1 MSQFYVGVS
10 AGSLPP
16 SVPLQFTTD
25 SGIAIPAANN
35 VNVFG
40 GVGTETSAS
49 GSTITINVNT
59 TSFNWSEQSLNF
71 NAVVQNG
78 YYCNNSLIVSLP
90 ATAGLN
96 IGDTIIVYVDTAS
109 TVTIQA
115 NTGQSIQVGNSIS
128 SSAGTAHSNTQGSLL
143 ELNFKPSDLTWHTI
157 ASMGTWTTT

>member
-1 MSQFYVGVS
+1 MSQFYQGTTT
-10 AGSLPP
+10 GSLPP
-16 SVPLQFTTD
+16 TVPLQFTTD
-25 SGIAIPAANN
+25 SGVAIPAANN

-59 TSFNWSEQSLNF
+59 TSFNWSEQNANF
-71 NAVVQNG
+71 NATVQNG
-78 YYCNNSLIVSLP
+78 YYCNSSLIVSLP
-90 ATAGLN
+90 STGSLN

-128 SSAGTAHSNTQGSLL
+128 SSGGTALSNTQGSLL

-157 ASMGTWTTT
+157 ASMGSWTTT